1 MENTQYIG
9 MDYKLDIIFNGMKH
23 FVIQLFFLFTG
34 YVLFAQTPAN
44 DPHWQLVWDDD
55 FNTIDPNKWDIY
67 DWAHGHYVENQ
78 IVINHTIFLADNVT
92 VSNGNLE
99 ITTKNI
105 TTYCPVNPPSIYGSV
120 PICQNGTYPFSSG
133 WVSSKQ
139 AFNTQYGY
147 VESKIK
153 MSHGY
158 GYWPAFWTFIGDGVS
173 NSSNA
178 AEIDIFEM
186 LSNLPSNVVTTNIH
200 WTYDPFTPDP
210 DVGQKHLLN
219 NFDYTNWH
227 TYAIEWTPSKIIW
240 YVDGR
245 VIRNMPYHNIV
256 DPIKIIFSSIIDHS
270 HPPNFSTTF
279 PLKMFVDYVKVYEV
293 KKDCNN
299 LINACN
305 YNFSNY
311 DNQVKNSITIGNG
324 GCTNS
329 INSGD
334 NVTIRASEFINLS
347 GNFSVPLGASFYAD
361 ANKECSNTLSLN
373 CTHLFNQC
381 NYNFLGYDNAVKKEI
396 DLGGANCSVPI
407 NPTSNHIFLKAT
419 EKVTLKSGVTI
430 TPQNGNLVELSIV
443 NCP

>member
-1 MENTQYIG
+1 
-9 MDYKLDIIFNGMKH
+9 
-23 FVIQLFFLFTG
+23 
-34 YVLFAQTPAN
+34 
-44 DPHWQLVWDDD
+44 
-55 FNTIDPNKWDIY
+55 
-67 DWAHGHYVENQ
+67 
-78 IVINHTIFLADNVT
+78 
-92 VSNGNLE
+92 
-99 ITTKNI
+99 
-105 TTYCPVNPPSIYGSV
+105 
-120 PICQNGTYPFSSG
+120 
-133 WVSSKQ
+133 
-139 AFNTQYGY
+139 
-147 VESKIK
+147 
-153 MSHGY
+153 MSYGY
-158 GYWPAFWTFIGDGVS
+158 GYWPAFWTFIGEGLS
-173 NSSNA
+173 NFSNF

-186 LSNLPSNVVTTNIH
+186 LGHLPSNLITTNIH
-200 WTYDPFTPDP
+200 REYCPPNQSCPWIPNYYQEA
-210 DVGQKHLLN
+210 VIN
-219 NFDYTNWH
+219 NFSYTDWH

-240 YVDGR
+240 YVDGY
-245 VIRNMPYHNIV
+245 VIRIMPYHDIV
-256 DPIKIIFSSIIDHS
+256 DPVKIIFSSVIDLDHLPS
-270 HPPNFSTTF
+270 PFNPTSF

-347 GNFSVPLGASFYAD
+347 GNFSIPLGASFYAD
-361 ANKECSNTLSLN
+361 VNKECNNTLSLN
-373 CTHLFNQC
+373 CTHVFNQC

-419 EKVTLKSGVTI
+419 EKVTLKNGVTI

-443 NCP
+443 SCP